1 VLDEVAQLYYER
13 RRAQLDAARES
24 DPHAAARLALRAAE
38 LAAGLDAWTG
48 GWWSAQL
55 ARLAPER
62 PEAEITR

>member
-1 VLDEVAQLYYER
+1 L
-13 RRAQLDAARES
+13 LDAAREA

-55 ARLAPER
+55 ETSSPQR
-62 PEAEITR
+62 PASEITP